1 MCEIARCGRCYTGPA
16 RVPFEAAVVSGAV
29 RAPFVTVPP
38 AFPPLAAAGVAYL
51 AAQGFGRFGFG
62 LVLPAMR
69 DALGL
74 STGEMGVLAGIGLA
88 AYLFSSAPAGALAAR
103 VGPRWVVV
111 AGLLGTAAGLAAS
124 GLATGFLL
132 AGLAQAIV
140 GASAPLAI
148 VPILAI
154 GGRWVSPSFR
164 GRATGLVVAGGGF
177 GLLLAGLLVPLLL
190 APGDDGAWRR
200 AWGGLAGGVLA
211 ATVVA
216 AAFLRDP
223 PTSPHE
229 DEMTGAMAG
238 ADPVAGSLASSVY

>member
-74 STGEMGVLAGIGLA
+74 STGEMGLLAGIGLA

-103 VGPRWVVV
+103 LGTRWTVVG
-111 AGLLGTAAGLAAS
+111 GLLGTAAGLALT
-124 GLATGFLL
+124 GLASRFLVAVYAPVL
-132 AGLAQAIV
+132 V
-140 GASAPLAI
+140 GASAPFAI
-148 VPILAI
+148 VPILA
-154 GGRWVSPSFR
+154 
-164 GRATGLVVAGGGF
+164 
-177 GLLLAGLLVPLLL
+177 
-190 APGDDGAWRR
+190 
-200 AWGGLAGGVLA
+200 
-211 ATVVA
+211 
-216 AAFLRDP
+216 
-223 PTSPHE
+223 
-229 DEMTGAMAG
+229 
-238 ADPVAGSLASSVY
+238 